1 MKKLLTMSLVLL
13 LLVGVLPTYVNAEA
27 DTTIKIKY
35 YEDTYEVKVD
45 VLKLANLF
53 SDFEESHPE
62 ENNKITV
69 KVNQSEL
76 KTDIN
81 GLKLLLNETNT
92 DESKEIWKEIS
103 KKQRKREFYRILS
116 TFSLIPMPPQIL
128 EILYT

>member
-1 MKKLLTMSLVLL
+1 MKRIITISLVMLIL
-13 LLVGVLPTYVNAEA
+13 IGILPAYVNAES

-53 SDFEESHPE
+53 SDFEESYPE

-69 KVNQSEL
+69 KVNQAEL

-81 GLKLLLNETNT
+81 GLKLLLNEINT
-92 DESKEIWKEIS
+92 EESKEIWKEIS
-103 KKQRKREFYRILS
+103 KKQRKRDFYRILS
-116 TFSLIPMPPQIL
+116 YFIIITFPPQIL
-128 EILYT
+128 QTK

>member
-1 MKKLLTMSLVLL
+1 MKRIITISLAMLI
-13 LLVGVLPTYVNAEA
+13 LVGILPAYVNAEA

-35 YEDTYEVKVD
+35 YEDSYEVKVD

-53 SDFEESHPE
+53 SDFEESYPE

-69 KVNQSEL
+69 KVNQAEL

-81 GLKLLLNETNT
+81 GLKLLLNETNSK
-92 DESKEIWKEIS
+92 ESKEIWKDIS